1 MVGNIVSREIKFVDD
16 QVTRNNQDNFF
27 LDCIDSDSAISAV
40 ELSNP
45 ATLKVTSEVISS
57 AQPKIT
63 TEGTPLQDKDA
74 AVDTS
79 EDDAASDSSVE
90 LLQGFY
96 FHGGAMVGNIVSRGI
111 KFVDDQVT
119 ENNKDKFFLD
129 YIPSVG
135 DFGKSFIFS
144 LVVSSLPNNIV
155 LANKIIIAK
164 AVSDAMISGID
175 LSPQYAASI
184 LSYVANSLA
193 SISAIG
199 FAQQTEFYE
208 NHPFV
213 TGVIATTASDLTKL
227 CYDTAYTSYDYLT
240 GKSSSAALEED
251 L

>member
-1 MVGNIVSREIKFVDD
+1 MDD
-16 QVTRNNQDNFF
+16 QVTGNNQ
-27 LDCIDSDSAISAV
+27 
-40 ELSNP
+40 
-45 ATLKVTSEVISS
+45 
-57 AQPKIT
+57 
-63 TEGTPLQDKDA
+63 
-74 AVDTS
+74 
-79 EDDAASDSSVE
+79 
-90 LLQGFY
+90 
-96 FHGGAMVGNIVSRGI
+96 
-111 KFVDDQVT
+111 
-119 ENNKDKFFLD
+119 DKFFLD

-175 LSPQYAASI
+175 LSPQYYAASM

-193 SISAIG
+193 LISAIG

-227 CYDTAYTSYDYLT
+227 CYDTTYTAYDYLT
-240 GKSSSAALEED
+240 GKSSSAALIKED